1 MQVVKIRKINRIRK
15 IFSVWIFVQIGFVFS
30 ANLGDI
36 IITEFFYK
44 SAGNNYEYIEIFNT
58 TSDTINLMDWK
69 IEIDGNEYSIDDS
82 VKITSNDYI
91 VLLSFSGIFQ
101 DSTGTTYCSSINP
114 HPIFHNC
121 NTPREDLYWPI

>member
-1 MQVVKIRKINRIRK
+1 MQVVKNRIISRIRK

-30 ANLGDI
+30 ANPGDI

-91 VLLSFSGIFQ
+91 VLLSFSGVFQ
-101 DSTGTTYCSSINP
+101 DSTGTTYCSSYNP
-114 HPIFHNC
+114 HPIF
-121 NTPREDLYWPI
+121 NT